1 MTILEAIGLT
11 ALPHLGGL
19 IGAFAMKDQIK
30 KWYEVKIERPPWRPP
45 NWASDH
51 NCFTSLTT
59 LTNLL
64 ISLFVFFDLSCPI

>member
-30 KWYEVKIERPPWRPP
+30 IVK
-45 NWASDH
+45 H
-51 NCFTSLTT
+51 
-59 LTNLL
+59 
-64 ISLFVFFDLSCPI
+64 